1 MYLQLAS
8 NEAHT
13 LYQVASDYSL
23 TSLVEVTN
31 VDINE
36 LTFFYH
42 SVSDQKLTTRYIAL
56 PSRIDASTFV
66 DLLNNRGME
75 TSSIALDHVASLVT
89 IVDDINTLIANNQT
103 VSESVLVNSGEFTNI
118 VSTNLNEYN
127 SEFTRIGTLGSIG
140 AIQAVID
147 EVNTHVTVL
156 SQIMAYAD
164 NSYATGL
171 SFTDLDKVIGL
182 TGLNAN
188 NHIYYQTLIAAEVGS
203 NVDTSAKL
211 QTLITSANASQSQ
224 ID

>member
-56 PSRIDASTFV
+56 PSRIDPSTFV
-66 DLLNNRGME
+66 DLLTQNGME
-75 TSSIALDHVASLVT
+75 DSSLTLDHVASL
-89 IVDDINTLIANNQT
+89 IYAVDDINALIANNEALT
-103 VSESVLVNSGEFTNI
+103 ESVLLASGELANI
-118 VSTNLNEYN
+118 VTDNVPQYDA
-127 SEFTRIGTLGSIG
+127 EFKRLVRVNRV
-140 AIQAVID
+140 AEIQAVID
-147 EVNTHVTVL
+147 EVNAHVTVL
-156 SQIMAYAD
+156 AQIMAYAD